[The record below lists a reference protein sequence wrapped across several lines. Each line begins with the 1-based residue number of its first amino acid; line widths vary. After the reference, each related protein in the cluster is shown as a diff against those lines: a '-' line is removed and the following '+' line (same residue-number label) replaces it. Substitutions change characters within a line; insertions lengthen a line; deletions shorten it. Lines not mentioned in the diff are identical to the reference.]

1 MEEFLSKVLEK
12 HKDKIV
18 RVKEIVPWRVIFEVP
33 SGKLKELAKDV
44 FETYR
49 FRLSTISTLDQGFYF
64 ELLYHFV
71 KDKYILTLKTIIS
84 KENPRIP
91 SLTDTIP
98 GANWLEREVRDLFG
112 IEFEGHVEP
121 ERVVLPPDWTLE
133 PPLRKPIAPKLPPT
147 YAEYLVNLTSKAALA
162 SITGIVK
169 RRRTKMGLPEVV
181 APVLESKKVIEEIKK
196 ISKELEIDR
205 KVPVRK

>member
-1 MEEFLSKVLEK
+1 MEEFLSKILEK

-18 RVKEIVPWRVIFEVP
+18 KVKEIVPWRVIFEVP
-33 SGKLKELAKDV
+33 NGKLKELAKDV
-44 FETYR
+44 FETHG

-71 KDKYILTLKTIIS
+71 KDKYILTDI
-84 KENPRIP
+84 
-91 SLTDTIP
+91 IP

-121 ERVVLPPDWTLE
+121 ERIVLPPDWTLE

-181 APVLESKKVIEEIKK
+181 APVLESKKVIEEIRK

-205 KVPVRK
+205 KAPVGK